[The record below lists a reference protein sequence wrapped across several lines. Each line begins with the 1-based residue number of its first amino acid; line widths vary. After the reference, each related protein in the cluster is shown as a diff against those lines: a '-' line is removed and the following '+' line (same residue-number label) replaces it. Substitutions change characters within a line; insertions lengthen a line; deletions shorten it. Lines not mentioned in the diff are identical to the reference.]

1 VIQSTLTRQRAVP
14 IDRSTD
20 RLVALGSIVAATA
33 FLLAALVVV
42 LAPPSA
48 TRALWLPLHLAL
60 AGGATTAIAG
70 VMPFFVAAFAA
81 APPADPRIRVS
92 SLVSIV
98 AGAAAVTVGVTAG
111 IVAMAVGG
119 GGLFIVGIGLT
130 GLAAI
135 VPLRHALGPSRGLV
149 TKAYLAALVF
159 VAVGATTATLFL
171 AGWPPI
177 VEAWARVRPAH
188 AWLNLVGFVSLLI
201 ATTLVHFFP
210 TTVGGRIATHW
221 TARATVLGVALGGA
235 LVPLGYAA
243 DLDTVAR
250 AGAVCTIVGASALVA
265 YAARIWRTRHGWTT
279 DAPWHRFV
287 IGGLMSAM
295 GWFVAGSLV
304 AGGRV
309 LVAGAAPSGWSAD
322 IVAAPLVA
330 GWVGIAVIA
339 SASHLLPAVGPGDNV
354 AHRRQRQILGRAAT
368 SRLAALDLGVAALFL
383 GAALGVAPLVT
394 GGTLFVAAG
403 YLLTAGLLARA
414 VAVGLASRAGD
425 GS

>member
-1 VIQSTLTRQRAVP
+1 VIQTTLTRQRAVP

-42 LAPPSA
+42 VAPPTA
-48 TRALWLPLHLAL
+48 TRGLWLPLHLAL

-81 APPADPRIRVS
+81 APPADPRIRVA
-92 SLVSIV
+92 SLVAV
-98 AGAAAVTVGVTAG
+98 VGGAVAVTVGVAAG
-111 IVAMAVGG
+111 IVAVAVGG
-119 GGLFIVGIGLT
+119 GVVFIAGLALT

-149 TKAYLAALVF
+149 TQAYLAALVF

-171 AGWPPI
+171 AGWSPI
-177 VEAWARVRPAH
+177 VEAWPRLRPAH
-188 AWLNLVGFVSLLI
+188 AWLNLVGFVSLVI

-210 TTVGGRIATHW
+210 TTVGARIATHW

-243 DLDTVAR
+243 GLDVVAR
-250 AGAVCTIVGASALVA
+250 AGAVWTIVGAWALVA
-265 YAARIWRTRHGWTT
+265 YAGGIWRTRHGWTT

-295 GWFVAGSLV
+295 GWFVVGTLI

-309 LVAGAAPSGWSAD
+309 LMAGAAPSGWAAD
-322 IVAAPLVA
+322 LVAAPLVA
-330 GWVGIAVIA
+330 GWVGLAVIA

-354 AHRRQRQILGRAAT
+354 AHGRQRRILGWAAT
-368 SRLAALDLGVAALFL
+368 GRLAALDVGVTALFV
-383 GAALGVAPLVT
+383 GSALGLAQLT
-394 GGTLFVAAG
+394 AGGTLFVAAG
-403 YLLTAGLLARA
+403 YLLTAALLARA
-414 VAVGLASRAGD
+414 VAVGLASRAGR